1 MSRGSR
7 ILAVDDERQIRR
19 SLQVNLEAKGY
30 EVLTAETGEEALQI
44 MSHRLPDLALVDLLL
59 PGMDGIELTRHLC
72 ETHHIPIIV
81 LSAIGEEAKKIEALE
96 VGADDYVTKPFS
108 MEELTA
114 RIRSVLRRTSSLHNM
129 DSLFTFGKLQID
141 FESRDVRIR
150 EKPVKLTPTE
160 YDLLKYLIQNAGKVL
175 THGTILR
182 AIWGA
187 GYSDQAQNLRVF
199 IGNLRKK
206 LEKNTARPQY
216 ILTDPGVG
224 YRFATD
230 FVEDENSI

>member
-1 MSRGSR
+1 MSHGSR

-30 EVLTAETGEEALQI
+30 EVMTAETGEEALQI
-44 MSHRLPDLALVDLLL
+44 INHRPPDLALVDLLL
-59 PGMDGIELTRHLC
+59 PGMDGIELTRQLC
-72 ETHHIPIIV
+72 EIYHIPIII

-108 MEELTA
+108 MEELIA
-114 RIRSVLRRTSSLHNM
+114 RIRSVLRRTASM
-129 DSLFTFGKLQID
+129 YGTDSIFTFGEFQVD
-141 FESRDVRIR
+141 FDRRDIHVR

-160 YDLLKYLIQNAGKVL
+160 YDLLKYLIHNAGKVL

-182 AIWGA
+182 AVWGP
-187 GYSDQAQNLRVF
+187 GYTDQAQYLRVF

-230 FVEDENSI
+230 FVEDQ

>member
-1 MSRGSR
+1 MIHGSR

-44 MSHRLPDLALVDLLL
+44 MQHRLPDLAIVDLLL
-59 PGMDGIELTRHLC
+59 PGMNGIELTRHLC
-72 ETHHIPIIV
+72 DAYHIPIIV
-81 LSAIGEEAKKIEALE
+81 LSAIGEERKKIEALE

-114 RIRSVLRRTSSLHNM
+114 RIRSVLRRTTLM
-129 DSLFTFGKLQID
+129 PVGITDPVFKFGDLQVD
-141 FESRDVRIR
+141 FDRREVRIR
-150 EKPVKLTPTE
+150 NKPVKFTPTE
-160 YDLLKYLIQNAGKVL
+160 YDLLKYLIQNSGKIL

-182 AIWGA
+182 TIWGP
-187 GYSDQAQNLRVF
+187 GYTDQAQYLRVF

-224 YRFATD
+224 YRFATE
-230 FVEDENSI
+230 FVEES

>member
-1 MSRGSR
+1 MSQGSR

-30 EVLTAETGEEALQI
+30 EVMTAETGEEALQI
-44 MSHRLPDLALVDLLL
+44 ISHRLPDLALVDLLL

-72 ETHHIPIIV
+72 ETYQIPIII

-114 RIRSVLRRTSSLHNM
+114 RIRSVLRRTASIYGT
-129 DSLFTFGKLQID
+129 DPVFKFGDLLVD
-141 FESRDVRIR
+141 FDRREIRVR
-150 EKPVKLTPTE
+150 EKLVKLTPTE

-182 AIWGA
+182 AVWGP
-187 GYSDQAQNLRVF
+187 GYSDQAQYLRVF

-224 YRFATD
+224 YRFATE
-230 FVEDENSI
+230 FVEDVSSI

>member
-1 MSRGSR
+1 MSQGSR

-30 EVLTAETGEEALQI
+30 EVMMAETGEEALQI
-44 MSHRLPDLALVDLLL
+44 ISHRLPDLALVDLLL
-59 PGMDGIELTRHLC
+59 PGMDGIELTRQLG
-72 ETHHIPIIV
+72 EIYQIPIII
-81 LSAIGEEAKKIEALE
+81 LSAIGEEAKKIQALE

-108 MEELTA
+108 MDELTA
-114 RIRSVLRRTSSLHNM
+114 RIRSVLRRTASM
-129 DSLFTFGKLQID
+129 YGTDPVFTFGDLSVD
-141 FESRDVRIR
+141 FDHREIRIR
-150 EKPVKLTPTE
+150 EKAVKLTPTE
-160 YDLLKYLIQNAGKVL
+160 YDLLKYLIHNAGKVL

-182 AIWGA
+182 AVWGP
-187 GYSDQAQNLRVF
+187 GYSDQAQYLRVF

-206 LEKNTARPQY
+206 LETNTARPQY

-230 FVEDENSI
+230 FVNDGSSI

>member
-1 MSRGSR
+1 MSHGSR

-44 MSHRLPDLALVDLLL
+44 VSHRPPDLALVDLML
-59 PGMDGIELTRHLC
+59 PGMDGIELTRQLR
-72 ETHHIPIIV
+72 EIYPIPIII
-81 LSAIGEEAKKIEALE
+81 LSAMGEEAKKIEALE

-114 RIRSVLRRTSSLHNM
+114 RIRSVLRRTSPIYGA
-129 DSLFTFGKLQID
+129 DPVFTFGELQVD
-141 FESRDVRIR
+141 FDRRDIRIR

-160 YDLLKYLIQNAGKVL
+160 YDLLKYLIHNAGKVL

-182 AIWGA
+182 AVWGP
-187 GYSDQAQNLRVF
+187 GYSDQAQYLRVF

-230 FVEDENSI
+230 FVEDE

>member
-1 MSRGSR
+1 MSQGSR

-30 EVLTAETGEEALQI
+30 EVMTAETGEEALQI
-44 MSHRLPDLALVDLLL
+44 ISHRLPDLALVDLLL

-72 ETHHIPIIV
+72 ETYQIPIII

-114 RIRSVLRRTSSLHNM
+114 RIRSVLRRTASIYGT
-129 DSLFTFGKLQID
+129 DPIFKFGDLLVD
-141 FESRDVRIR
+141 FDRREIRVR
-150 EKPVKLTPTE
+150 EKLVKLTPTE

-182 AIWGA
+182 AVWGP
-187 GYSDQAQNLRVF
+187 GYSDQAQYLRVF

-224 YRFATD
+224 YRFATE
-230 FVEDENSI
+230 FVEDVSSI

>member
-1 MSRGSR
+1 MFQGSR

-19 SLQVNLEAKGY
+19 SLQINLEAKGY
-30 EVLTAETGEEALQI
+30 EVITAESGEEALQI
-44 MSHRLPDLALVDLLL
+44 INHRLPDLALVDLLL

-72 ETHHIPIIV
+72 ETHHIPIII
-81 LSAIGEEAKKIEALE
+81 LSALGEEVKKIEALE

-114 RIRSVLRRTSSLHNM
+114 RIHSVLRRTASIYGT
-129 DSLFTFGKLQID
+129 DPVFKFGELQVD
-141 FESRDVRIR
+141 FEHRDIRIR
-150 EKPVKLTPTE
+150 ERPVKLTPTE
-160 YDLLKYLIQNAGKVL
+160 YDLLKYLIQNSGKIL

-182 AIWGA
+182 AVWGPA
-187 GYSDQAQNLRVF
+187 YSDQAQYLRGF

-216 ILTDPGVG
+216 ILTDSGVG

-230 FVEDENSI
+230 FVEET

>member
-1 MSRGSR
+1 MSQGSR

-30 EVLTAETGEEALQI
+30 EVITAETGEEALQLI
-44 MSHRLPDLALVDLLL
+44 SHRPPDLALVDLLL
-59 PGMDGIELTRHLC
+59 PGMDGIELTRQLC
-72 ETHHIPIIV
+72 ETYQIPIII

-108 MEELTA
+108 MEELIA
-114 RIRSVLRRTSSLHNM
+114 RIRSVLRRSTSMHKTASV
-129 DSLFTFGKLQID
+129 FTLRELQVD
-141 FESRDVRIR
+141 FDRRDIRIR

-160 YDLLKYLIQNAGKVL
+160 YDLLKYLIHNAGKVL
-175 THGTILR
+175 THETILR
-182 AIWGA
+182 AVWGPK
-187 GYSDQAQNLRVF
+187 YRNEAQYLRVF

-230 FVEDENSI
+230 FMEET